1 MISILQFSEKII
13 KVNQTLP
20 EFAAKNIVFTN
31 GCFDILHPGHLQYLL
46 KARLCGDFLVV
57 GLNSDESIRRLKG
70 SGRPVNNF
78 EFRSKMLSFLSFVDY
93 VIEFENDTP
102 YDLIVTIKPSILVK
116 GADYEGK
123 NIVGSDFVNSY
134 GGKTILIDFLEGYS
148 TTQIIN
154 KIQSKN

>member
-20 EFAAKNIVFTN
+20 EFTVKNIIFTN

-46 KARLCGDFLVV
+46 NARFCRDLLVV

-70 SGRPVNNF
+70 SSMPVNNF
-78 EFRSKMLSFLSFVDY
+78 EFRSNMLSLLNFVDH
-93 VIEFENDTP
+93 VIEFENENP
-102 YDLIVTIKPSILVK
+102 YDLIVTIKTSRLVK

-123 NIVGSDFVNSY
+123 TIFGSDFVNSCV
-134 GGKTILIDFLEGYS
+134 GKTILIDFL
-148 TTQIIN
+148 
-154 KIQSKN
+154 